1 MLRTFAISAG
11 IFMSMLFSR
20 VSAVDFPS
28 PEQLPARP
36 ELPDPLTMLD
46 GTKVTTKEQWEKQ
59 RKPELK
65 ELFQHYMYGRLPPT
79 PAKQSYTELFRDEK
93 ALGGK
98 ATLVEVKITFEQPS
112 LSLPLYVLL
121 AIPNHVQKP
130 PVFIGM
136 NFCGNHTLLDDSRV
150 HLPEGWCRDTCAGVV
165 NEKATEKGR
174 AAQKDVWNI
183 DLIIERGYA
192 LASFYCGDVDSD
204 NTDMTDGIGPAFYK
218 PGQTTRGDD
227 DAGTL
232 MLWGWGFH
240 RVVDLVEKY
249 DSEQYGKDQLDAKR
263 IAVVGHSRNGKTA
276 LLAGAFDERIAVV
289 IPLQSGCGGAAPSRN
304 TDTRAEQVRQI
315 NASFPHWF
323 NGNFKKFT
331 DPVEIPEKA
340 NSAKRR
346 ELTNQFSEK
355 TNRLPFDQHCLVAL
369 CAPRPVLFPNA
380 EDDLWA
386 NPSGQLEILKAANPV
401 YKLLGTDG
409 IAPDAKAEMNK
420 LTDSRLGYFIRPG
433 KHAMTRTDWEAFI
446 AYCDKWLKK

>member
-1 MLRTFAISAG
+1 MLRTFAIFAG
-11 IFMSMLFSR
+11 IFMSTLL
-20 VSAVDFPS
+20 SATFASDFPA
-28 PEQLPARP
+28 PDQLPARP
-36 ELPDPLTMLD
+36 ELPNPLMMLD

-65 ELFQHYMYGRLPPT
+65 ALFQHYMYGRLPPT
-79 PAKQSYTELFRDEK
+79 PTKQSYTELFRDEK

-98 ATLVEVKITFEQPS
+98 ATLVEVRITFEQPA
-112 LSLPLYVLL
+112 LSQPLYVLL
-121 AIPNHVQKP
+121 AIPNHVKQP

-136 NFCGNHTLLDDSRV
+136 NFCGNHTLLDDSRI
-150 HLPEGWCRDTCAGVV
+150 HLPEGWCRNTCAGVV
-165 NEKATEKGR
+165 DSKATEKGR
-174 AAQKDVWNI
+174 AGQKDVWNI
-183 DLIIERGYA
+183 DLIIDRGYA

-218 PGQTTRGDD
+218 PGQTTAAAD
-227 DAGTL
+227 DAGTI
-232 MLWGWGFH
+232 MLWAWGFH
-240 RVVDLVEKY
+240 RVVDLVE
-249 DSEQYGKDQLDAKR
+249 QYGKDALDSKR

-323 NGNFKKFT
+323 NGNFKQFT
-331 DPVEIPEKA
+331 EAVEIPANA

-386 NPSGQLEILKAANPV
+386 NPSGQLEILKAATPV
-401 YKLLGTDG
+401 YELLGAEG
-409 IAPDAKAEMNK
+409 ISPDAKAEMNK
-420 LTDSRLGYFIRPG
+420 LTDSRLGYFMRLG
-433 KHAMTRTDWEAFI
+433 SHAMTRADWEAFVN
-446 AYCDKWLKK
+446 YGDKWLKK